1 MGSGKDVSYWHMLL
15 ERYYDDSLAQASYL
29 VGCERSREAVIVD
42 ANRDIDRYTRAAA
55 AHRMRIRYVTETHI
69 HADYLSGSR
78 DLARATGAELLLSSH
93 GGGDWSYQFAA
104 GSGARLVRDGDAIT
118 IGRVR
123 LDVLHTPGHTPE
135 HVAFLVTDTAAS
147 DHAMGMLTG
156 DFIFVGDVGR
166 PDLLERAANVQGSMA
181 SAARQLYASLVRTRD
196 MPDYLQLWPGHGAGS
211 ACGKSLGAMPQTT
224 LGYERL
230 VNPAFQ
236 QAGEEKFVD
245 WVLADQPEPPNY
257 FAVMKRLNREGP
269 PPRPAWDSFR
279 QVDAAAVETALDRDQ
294 WVVDVRG
301 TAEFAQMHVPGS
313 INIPASKSLPTYAG
327 TVLTYDRPI
336 IVIAKTREQAQSVI
350 AQFALIGLDNVA
362 GFATLDVLQQIKS
375 AGRALGAVR
384 AIDVA
389 GLAAR
394 LRAGGPRV
402 IDVRGTSEWKT
413 GHLPDA
419 THVYLGDLEQR
430 TASSRR
436 DEPIVVHCETGTRA
450 SIAASLL
457 MARGFGDVTVLTG
470 GYDAWRKAGLPVVA
484 G

>member
-1 MGSGKDVSYWHMLL
+1 MLL
-15 ERYYDDSLAQASYL
+15 ERYYDDALAQASYL
-29 VGCERSREAVIVD
+29 IGCERTREAIIVD
-42 ANRDIDRYTRAAA
+42 PNRDIDRYTRGAA
-55 AHRMRIRYVTETHI
+55 AHRMRIRYVAETHI

-78 DLARATGAELLLSSH
+78 DLARTCGADLLLSGH
-93 GGGDWSYQFAA
+93 GGADWSYAFAA
-104 GSGARLVRDGDAIT
+104 EVGARLLRDGDAIIVGT
-118 IGRVR
+118 VR
-123 LDVLHTPGHTPE
+123 LHVLHTPGHTPE
-135 HVAFLVTDTAAS
+135 HISFLVTDTGTS
-147 DHAMGMLTG
+147 DRVVGMFTG

-166 PDLLERAANVQGSMA
+166 PDLLERAANVPGSMA
-181 SAARQLYASLVRTRD
+181 SAARQLYASLARTRG

-236 QAGEEKFVD
+236 QETEDAFIA
-245 WVLADQPEPPNY
+245 WVLADQPEPPSY
-257 FAVMKRLNREGP
+257 FAVMKRLNRDGP
-269 PPRPAWDSFR
+269 PARPAWDSFR
-279 QVDAAAVETALDRDQ
+279 QVDAAAVETALDKDH

-301 TAEFAQMHVPGS
+301 SAEFAQMHVPGS

-362 GFATLDVLQQIKS
+362 GFATLEVLQAIKG
-375 AGRALGAVR
+375 AGRRLGTVR
-384 AIDVA
+384 TIEAS
-389 GLAAR
+389 GLATK
-394 LRAGGPRV
+394 LESGGPRV
-402 IDVRGTSEWKT
+402 IDVRGTSEWKS

-419 THVYLGDLEQR
+419 THIFLGELEQR
-430 TASSRR
+430 TAASRR

-457 MARGFGDVTVLTG
+457 MARGFSDVTVLNG

-484 G
+484 S

>member
-1 MGSGKDVSYWHMLL
+1 MLL

-29 VGCERSREAVIVD
+29 LGCERSREAIIVD
-42 ANRDIDRYTRAAA
+42 PNRDIDRYTRAAA
-55 AHRMRIRYVTETHI
+55 AQRMRIRYVTETHI

-78 DLARATGAELLLSSH
+78 DLARATGAELLLSGH
-93 GGGDWSYQFAA
+93 GGANWDYAFAA
-104 GSGARLVRDGDAIT
+104 DAGARRLRDGDSLT
-118 IGRVR
+118 VGSVR
-123 LDVLHTPGHTPE
+123 IDVLHTPGHTPE
-135 HVAFLVTDTAAS
+135 HICFLVTDGAAS
-147 DHAMGMLTG
+147 ERAMGMLTG

-181 SAARQLYASLVRTRD
+181 TAARQLFASLRRTRN

-236 QAGEEKFVD
+236 RESEDSFVA

-279 QVDAAAVETALDRDQ
+279 QLDATAVETALDKDQ

-301 TAEFAQMHVPGS
+301 SAEFAQMHVPGS

-327 TVLTYDRPI
+327 SVLTYDRPV
-336 IVIAKTREQAQSVI
+336 IVIAKTREQAQSII

-375 AGRALGAVR
+375 AGRRLGAVR
-384 AIDVA
+384 TIDVA
-389 GLAAR
+389 GLVTK
-394 LRAGGPRV
+394 LESDGPRV
-402 IDVRGTSEWKT
+402 IDVRGTSEWNQ
-413 GHLPDA
+413 GHLPEA
-419 THVYLGDLEQR
+419 THIYLGELEQR

-450 SIAASLL
+450 AIAASLL
-457 MARGFGDVTVLTG
+457 MARGFSDVTVLSG
-470 GYDAWRKAGLPVVA
+470 GYDAWRRAGLPIA
-484 G
+484 RG